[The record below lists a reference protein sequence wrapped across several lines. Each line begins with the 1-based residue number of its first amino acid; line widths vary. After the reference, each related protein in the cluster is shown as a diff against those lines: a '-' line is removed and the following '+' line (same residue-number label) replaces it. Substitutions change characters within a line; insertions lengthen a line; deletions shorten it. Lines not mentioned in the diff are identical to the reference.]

1 MSTVKIAQK
10 IGAIGHNSFQWLDLE
25 NIRYNTAI
33 ERKNQPCRIKPAAVT
48 LNIDTGW
55 VKFQWV
61 D

>member
-1 MSTVKIAQK
+1 MSAVKIAQK
-10 IGAIGHNSFQWLDLE
+10 IGLIRYNSFKWLDLE
-25 NIRYNTAI
+25 NIRCNTAI
-33 ERKNQPCRIKPAAVT
+33 ERKDHACRIKPAAVT

>member
-1 MSTVKIAQK
+1 LSTVKIAQK
-10 IGAIGHNSFQWLDLE
+10 IGSIGHNSFKWLDLE

-33 ERKNQPCRIKPAAVT
+33 ERKNQACRIKPATVT